1 MCLKNYIKKRILGPS
16 MSNFT
21 VGLIFLNVV
30 VYVPALPTADWIAR
44 SRVNTAPN
52 GQVYTMR

>member
-1 MCLKNYIKKRILGPS
+1 MCLKNYIKKRILGPL

-21 VGLIFLNVV
+21 VGLIFLNV